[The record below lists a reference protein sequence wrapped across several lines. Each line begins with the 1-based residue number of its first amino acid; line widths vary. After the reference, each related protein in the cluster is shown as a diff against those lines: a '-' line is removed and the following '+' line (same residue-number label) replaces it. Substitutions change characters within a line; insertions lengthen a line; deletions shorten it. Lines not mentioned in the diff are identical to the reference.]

1 MDMDEMAFYSLDE
14 QAIKQEIAYKKER
27 LPIEDIL
34 FSWVCT
40 PKRLFGEEV
49 LVFGMMIIPSLIVA
63 LLVPPTIEDFVVWFG
78 ITVVMVLL
86 GLYLRFTEFQPKT
99 YCYELTKVGI
109 RYTIEENVHENFY
122 KFSRAGGKL
131 AAFVSVIT
139 VIFLGPLALA
149 GAGAGLLHARA
160 MSNHRKRTEYE
171 THIMPNSFRVRY
183 LRERQQIA
191 FNPRFER
198 EMRSIGIWE
207 YSSPL
212 DIYIDESCLY
222 KLFYV
227 LKRDF
232 DVIDIKYAT
241 DYIELNAEFLN

>member
-1 MDMDEMAFYSLDE
+1 MDMDEMDFYSLDE
-14 QAIKQEIAYKKER
+14 QAIKQEISYKKEN
-27 LPIEDIL
+27 LPTADVL

-40 PKRLFGEEV
+40 PKRLFVEELHV
-49 LVFGMMIIPSLIVA
+49 LLMIF
-63 LLVPPTIEDFVVWFG
+63 VPPLLFILPMEEDDNFIYAFIFFVIFF
-78 ITVVMVLL
+78 LF
-86 GLYLRFTEFQPKT
+86 GLYYRFTIFQPKT
-99 YCYELTKVGI
+99 YCYELTKVGV
-109 RYTIEENVHENFY
+109 RYTIEENVHEKFY
-122 KFSRAGGKL
+122 KFSRVGGKF
-131 AAFVSVIT
+131 AAFVSVIA

-160 MSNHRKRTEYE
+160 MSNHRKIKEYE
-171 THIMPNSFRVRY
+171 RHIMPDSFRVRY

-198 EMRSIGIWE
+198 EMRSIGICE

>member
-1 MDMDEMAFYSLDE
+1 MNEMDFYSLDE
-14 QAIKQEIAYKKER
+14 QVIKQEIAYKKEN
-27 LPIEDIL
+27 LPTADVL

-40 PKRLFGEEV
+40 PKRLFVEELHV
-49 LVFGMMIIPSLIVA
+49 LLMII
-63 LLVPPTIEDFVVWFG
+63 VPPLLFILPMEEDDNVIYAFIFFVIFF
-78 ITVVMVLL
+78 LF
-86 GLYLRFTEFQPKT
+86 GLYYRFTVFQPKT
-99 YCYELTKVGI
+99 FCYELTKVGI

-131 AAFVSVIT
+131 AAFVSVIA

-198 EMRSIGIWE
+198 EMRSIGICE

>member
-1 MDMDEMAFYSLDE
+1 MSDFYSLDE
-14 QAIKQEIAYKKER
+14 NAIKQEITYKKEKI
-27 LPIEDIL
+27 LTEDIL

-40 PKRLFGEEV
+40 PKRLFFEELHVLSMIVIPPLLFFVFMGEDESFYYAFIFCV
-49 LVFGMMIIPSLIVA
+49 IFFLF
-63 LLVPPTIEDFVVWFG
+63 
-78 ITVVMVLL
+78 
-86 GLYLRFTEFQPKT
+86 GLYCRFTIFQPKT
-99 YCYELTKVGI
+99 YYYELTKVGI

-131 AAFVSVIT
+131 AAFVSVIA

-160 MSNHRKRTEYE
+160 MSNHRKIKEYE
-171 THIMPNSFRVRY
+171 RHIMPDSFRVRY

-198 EMRSIGIWE
+198 EMRSIGICE

>member
-1 MDMDEMAFYSLDE
+1 MAFYSLDE
-14 QAIKQEIAYKKER
+14 QAIKKEIAYKKEN
-27 LPIEDIL
+27 LPTADVL
-34 FSWVCT
+34 FSWICT
-40 PKRLFGEEV
+40 PKRLFFEELHV
-49 LVFGMMIIPSLIVA
+49 LLMIV
-63 LLVPPTIEDFVVWFG
+63 VPPLLFILPMEEDDNFIYAFIFFVIFF
-78 ITVVMVLL
+78 LF
-86 GLYLRFTEFQPKT
+86 GLYYRFTIFQPKT
-99 YCYELTKVGI
+99 YSYELTKVGI
-109 RYTIEENVHENFY
+109 RYTIEENVHESFY
-122 KFSRAGGKL
+122 KFSRAGGKF
-131 AAFVSVIT
+131 AAGISVIA
-139 VIFLGPLALA
+139 VIFFGPLALA

-160 MSNHRKRTEYE
+160 MSNHRKRKEYE
-171 THIMPNSFRVRY
+171 RHIMPDSFRVRY

>member
-1 MDMDEMAFYSLDE
+1 E

-27 LPIEDIL
+27 LSTEDIL

-40 PKRLFGEEV
+40 PKRFFVEEV
-49 LVFGMMIIPSLIVA
+49 FVFSMIIFPSLIFFFSASSWDGVFFA
-63 LLVPPTIEDFVVWFG
+63 FF
-78 ITVVMVLL
+78 ITVFMILF
-86 GLYLRFTEFQPKT
+86 GLYMRFTVFQPKT

-131 AAFVSVIT
+131 AAFVSVIA

-160 MSNHRKRTEYE
+160 MSNHRKRKECE
-171 THIMPNSFRVRY
+171 RHIMPDSFRVRY

-212 DIYIDESCLY
+212 DIYIDESFLY
-222 KLFYV
+222 KLFYY
-227 LKRDF
+227 LKKDF
-232 DVIDIKYAT
+232 NVIDIKDAT
-241 DYIELNAEFLN
+241 DYIELKADFLD

>member
-1 MDMDEMAFYSLDE
+1 MDMDEMGFYSLNE

-27 LPIEDIL
+27 LSTEDIL

-40 PKRLFGEEV
+40 PKRFFVEEV
-49 LVFGMMIIPSLIVA
+49 FVFSMIIFPSLIFFFSASSWDGVFFA
-63 LLVPPTIEDFVVWFG
+63 FF
-78 ITVVMVLL
+78 ITVFMILF
-86 GLYLRFTEFQPKT
+86 GLYMRFTVFQPKT

-131 AAFVSVIT
+131 AAFVSVIA

-160 MSNHRKRTEYE
+160 MSNHRKRKEYE
-171 THIMPNSFRVRY
+171 RHIMPDSFRVRY

-212 DIYIDESCLY
+212 DIYIDESFLY
-222 KLFYV
+222 KLFYY
-227 LKRDF
+227 LKKDF
-232 DVIDIKYAT
+232 NVIDIKDAT
-241 DYIELNAEFLN
+241 DYIELKADFLD

>member
-1 MDMDEMAFYSLDE
+1 
-14 QAIKQEIAYKKER
+14 
-27 LPIEDIL
+27 
-34 FSWVCT
+34 V
-40 PKRLFGEEV
+40 EEV
-49 LVFGMMIIPSLIVA
+49 FVFSMIIFPSLIFFFSASSWDGVFFA
-63 LLVPPTIEDFVVWFG
+63 FF
-78 ITVVMVLL
+78 ITVFMILF
-86 GLYLRFTEFQPKT
+86 GLYMRFTVFQPKT

-131 AAFVSVIT
+131 AAFVSVIA

-160 MSNHRKRTEYE
+160 MSNHRKRKEYE
-171 THIMPNSFRVRY
+171 RHIMPDSFRVRY

-212 DIYIDESCLY
+212 EIYIDESCLY

>member
-1 MDMDEMAFYSLDE
+1 MDMDEMVFYSLDE
-14 QAIKQEIAYKKER
+14 RAIKQEIAYKKEN
-27 LPIEDIL
+27 LPTADVL

-40 PKRLFGEEV
+40 PKRLFVEELHV
-49 LVFGMMIIPSLIVA
+49 LLMIFVPPLLFIIPME
-63 LLVPPTIEDFVVWFG
+63 EDDNFIYAFIFFVIFF
-78 ITVVMVLL
+78 LF
-86 GLYLRFTEFQPKT
+86 GLYYRFTIFQPKT
-99 YCYELTKVGI
+99 YSYELTKVGI

-131 AAFVSVIT
+131 AAFVSVIA
-139 VIFLGPLALA
+139 VIFLGPLAL
-149 GAGAGLLHARA
+149 AGAGLLHARA

-198 EMRSIGIWE
+198 EMRSIGICE

-212 DIYIDESCLY
+212 DIYIDESSLY

-232 DVIDIKYAT
+232 DVIDIKCAT

>member
-1 MDMDEMAFYSLDE
+1 MGFYSLNE
-14 QAIKQEIAYKKER
+14 QAIKQEIAYKKEK
-27 LPIEDIL
+27 LSTEDIL

-40 PKRLFGEEV
+40 PKRFFVEEV
-49 LVFGMMIIPSLIVA
+49 FVFSMIIFPSLIFFFSASSWDGVFFA
-63 LLVPPTIEDFVVWFG
+63 FF
-78 ITVVMVLL
+78 ITVFMILF
-86 GLYLRFTEFQPKT
+86 GLYMRFTVFQPKT

-131 AAFVSVIT
+131 AAFVSVIA

-160 MSNHRKRTEYE
+160 MSNHRKRKEYE
-171 THIMPNSFRVRY
+171 RHIMPDSFRVRY

-212 DIYIDESCLY
+212 DIYIDESFLY
-222 KLFYV
+222 KLFYY
-227 LKRDF
+227 LKKDF
-232 DVIDIKYAT
+232 NVIDIKDAT
-241 DYIELNAEFLN
+241 DYIELKADFLD

>member
-14 QAIKQEIAYKKER
+14 QAIKKEIAYKKEN
-27 LPIEDIL
+27 LPTADVL
-34 FSWVCT
+34 FSWICT
-40 PKRLFGEEV
+40 PKRLFFEELHV
-49 LVFGMMIIPSLIVA
+49 LLMIV
-63 LLVPPTIEDFVVWFG
+63 VPPLLFILPMEEDDNFIYAFIFFVIFF
-78 ITVVMVLL
+78 LF
-86 GLYLRFTEFQPKT
+86 GLYYRFTIFQPKT
-99 YCYELTKVGI
+99 YSYELTKVGI
-109 RYTIEENVHENFY
+109 RYTIEENVHESFY
-122 KFSRAGGKL
+122 KFSRAGGKF
-131 AAFVSVIT
+131 AAGISVIA
-139 VIFLGPLALA
+139 VIFFGPLALA
-149 GAGAGLLHARA
+149 GAGAGLLHAKA
-160 MSNHRKRTEYE
+160 MSNHRKRKEYE
-171 THIMPNSFRVRY
+171 RHIMPDSFRVRY

>member
-1 MDMDEMAFYSLDE
+1 MDMDEMGFYSLNE
-14 QAIKQEIAYKKER
+14 QAIKQEIAYKKEK
-27 LPIEDIL
+27 LSTEDIL

-40 PKRLFGEEV
+40 PKRFFVEEVFVFSMIIFPSLFFFFSASSWDGVFFAFFITVFMILFG
-49 LVFGMMIIPSLIVA
+49 
-63 LLVPPTIEDFVVWFG
+63 
-78 ITVVMVLL
+78 
-86 GLYLRFTEFQPKT
+86 LYMRFTVFQPKT

-131 AAFVSVIT
+131 AAFVSVIA

-160 MSNHRKRTEYE
+160 MSNHRKRKEYE
-171 THIMPNSFRVRY
+171 RHIMPDSFRVRY

-212 DIYIDESCLY
+212 DIYIDESFLY
-222 KLFYV
+222 KLFYY
-227 LKRDF
+227 LKKDF
-232 DVIDIKYAT
+232 NVIDIKDAT
-241 DYIELNAEFLN
+241 AYIELKADFLD

>member
-1 MDMDEMAFYSLDE
+1 MDMDEMVFYSLDE
-14 QAIKQEIAYKKER
+14 QAIKQEIAYKKEN
-27 LPIEDIL
+27 LPTADVL

-49 LVFGMMIIPSLIVA
+49 LVFGMMIIHSLIVA

-122 KFSRAGGKL
+122 KFSHTGGKL
-131 AAFVSVIT
+131 SAFVSVIA
-139 VIFLGPLALA
+139 VMFLGPLAL
-149 GAGAGLLHARA
+149 AGAGLLHARA

-171 THIMPNSFRVRY
+171 EYIIPNSFRVRY
-183 LRERQQIA
+183 QHSRQQVA
-191 FNPRFER
+191 LNPRFEL
-198 EMRSIGIWE
+198 EMQEIGAWE
-207 YSSPL
+207 MTSPPG
-212 DIYIDESCLY
+212 IHIDKSDLY
-222 KLFYV
+222 KLFYY
-227 LKRDF
+227 LKKEF
-232 DVIDIKYAT
+232 DVIDIKEVNSFK
-241 DYIELNAEFLN
+241 ELKLEYLN

>member
-1 MDMDEMAFYSLDE
+1 MSDFYSLDE
-14 QAIKQEIAYKKER
+14 NAIKQEITYKKEKI
-27 LPIEDIL
+27 LTEDIL

-40 PKRLFGEEV
+40 PKRLFFEELHVLSMIVIPPLLFFVFMGEDESFYYAFI
-49 LVFGMMIIPSLIVA
+49 FGVIFFL
-63 LLVPPTIEDFVVWFG
+63 F
-78 ITVVMVLL
+78 
-86 GLYLRFTEFQPKT
+86 GLYCRFTIFQPKT
-99 YCYELTKVGI
+99 YYYELTKVGI

-131 AAFVSVIT
+131 AAFVSVIA

-160 MSNHRKRTEYE
+160 MSNHRKRKEYE
-171 THIMPNSFRVRY
+171 RHIMPDSFRVRY

-198 EMRSIGIWE
+198 EMRSIGICE

>member
-1 MDMDEMAFYSLDE
+1 MSNFYSLDE
-14 QAIKQEIAYKKER
+14 KEIKQEIAYKKER
-27 LPIEDIL
+27 LSTEDIL

-40 PKRLFGEEV
+40 PKRLFVEEV
-49 LVFGMMIIPSLIVA
+49 FVFSMIIFPSLIFFFSASSWDGVFFA
-63 LLVPPTIEDFVVWFG
+63 FF
-78 ITVVMVLL
+78 ITVFMVVF
-86 GLYLRFTEFQPKT
+86 GLYMRFTVFQPKT
-99 YCYELTKVGI
+99 YYYELTKVGI

-131 AAFVSVIT
+131 SAFVSVIA

-149 GAGAGLLHARA
+149 GAGAGLLNARA
-160 MSNHRKRTEYE
+160 MSNHRKIKEYE
-171 THIMPNSFRVRY
+171 THIMPDSFRVRY

-212 DIYIDESCLY
+212 DIYIDESFLY
-222 KLFYV
+222 KLFYY
-227 LKRDF
+227 LKKDF
-232 DVIDIKYAT
+232 NVIDIKDAT
-241 DYIELNAEFLN
+241 DYIELKADFLD

>member
-1 MDMDEMAFYSLDE
+1 MSDFYSLDE
-14 QAIKQEIAYKKER
+14 NVIKQEIAYKKEKI
-27 LPIEDIL
+27 LTEDIL

-40 PKRLFGEEV
+40 PKRLFFEELHVLSMIVIPPLLFFVFMGEDESFYYAFI
-49 LVFGMMIIPSLIVA
+49 FGVIF
-63 LLVPPTIEDFVVWFG
+63 LLF
-78 ITVVMVLL
+78 
-86 GLYLRFTEFQPKT
+86 GLYCRFTIFQPKT
-99 YCYELTKVGI
+99 YYYELTKVGI

-122 KFSRAGGKL
+122 KFSRAGGKF
-131 AAFVSVIT
+131 AAFVSVIA

-160 MSNHRKRTEYE
+160 MSNHRKIKEYE
-171 THIMPNSFRVRY
+171 RHIMPDSFRVRY

-198 EMRSIGIWE
+198 EMRSIGICE

-241 DYIELNAEFLN
+241 DYVELNAEFLN

>member
-1 MDMDEMAFYSLDE
+1 
-14 QAIKQEIAYKKER
+14 
-27 LPIEDIL
+27 
-34 FSWVCT
+34 
-40 PKRLFGEEV
+40 
-49 LVFGMMIIPSLIVA
+49 
-63 LLVPPTIEDFVVWFG
+63 
-78 ITVVMVLL
+78 MVLL

-109 RYTIEENVHENFY
+109 RYTIEENVHESFY
-122 KFSRAGGKL
+122 KFSRAGGKF
-131 AAFVSVIT
+131 AAGISVIA

-160 MSNHRKRTEYE
+160 MSNHRKRKEYE
-171 THIMPNSFRVRY
+171 RHIMPDSFRVRY

-212 DIYIDESCLY
+212 DIYIDESFLY
-222 KLFYV
+222 KLFYY
-227 LKRDF
+227 LKKDF
-232 DVIDIKYAT
+232 NVIDIKDAT
-241 DYIELNAEFLN
+241 DYIELKADFLD

>member
-1 MDMDEMAFYSLDE
+1 DNFIYAF
-14 QAIKQEIAYKKER
+14 IFFVI
-27 LPIEDIL
+27 
-34 FSWVCT
+34 FF
-40 PKRLFGEEV
+40 LFGV
-49 LVFGMMIIPSLIVA
+49 
-63 LLVPPTIEDFVVWFG
+63 
-78 ITVVMVLL
+78 
-86 GLYLRFTEFQPKT
+86 YYRFTVFQPKT
-99 YCYELTKVGI
+99 YSYELTKVGI

-131 AAFVSVIT
+131 EAFVSVIA

-160 MSNHRKRTEYE
+160 MSNHRKRKEYE
-171 THIMPNSFRVRY
+171 RHIMPDSFRVRY

-222 KLFYV
+222 KLFYY
-227 LKRDF
+227 LKKDF
-232 DVIDIKYAT
+232 NVIDIKDAT
-241 DYIELNAEFLN
+241 DYIELKADFLD

>member
-1 MDMDEMAFYSLDE
+1 MAFYSLDE
-14 QAIKQEIAYKKER
+14 QAIKKEIAYKKEN
-27 LPIEDIL
+27 LPTADVL
-34 FSWVCT
+34 FSWICT
-40 PKRLFGEEV
+40 PKRLFFEELHV
-49 LVFGMMIIPSLIVA
+49 LLMIV
-63 LLVPPTIEDFVVWFG
+63 VPPLLFILPMEEDDNFIYAFIFFVIFF
-78 ITVVMVLL
+78 LF
-86 GLYLRFTEFQPKT
+86 GLYYRFTIFQPKT
-99 YCYELTKVGI
+99 YSYELTKVGI
-109 RYTIEENVHENFY
+109 RYTIEENVHESFY
-122 KFSRAGGKL
+122 KFSRAGGKF
-131 AAFVSVIT
+131 AAGISVIA
-139 VIFLGPLALA
+139 VIFFGPLALA
-149 GAGAGLLHARA
+149 GAGAGLLHAKA
-160 MSNHRKRTEYE
+160 MSNHRKRKEYE
-171 THIMPNSFRVRY
+171 RHIMPDSFRVRY

>member
-1 MDMDEMAFYSLDE
+1 MSDFYSLDE
-14 QAIKQEIAYKKER
+14 KEIKQEIAYKKER
-27 LPIEDIL
+27 LSTEDIL

-63 LLVPPTIEDFVVWFG
+63 LLVPPTIENFVVWFG

-131 AAFVSVIT
+131 AAFISVIA

-183 LRERQQIA
+183 HRARQEVAI
-191 FNPRFER
+191 NPRYEK
-198 EMRSIGIWE
+198 EMMSIGI
-207 YSSPL
+207 YSFGTREDIHISP
-212 DIYIDESCLY
+212 DKLY
-222 KLFYV
+222 QLLFY
-227 LKRDF
+227 LKKEF
-232 DVIDIKYAT
+232 DVIDIKEAKT
-241 DYIELNAEFLN
+241 HKELNREYLN

>member
-1 MDMDEMAFYSLDE
+1 MIVVPPLLFILPMEEDDNFIYAF
-14 QAIKQEIAYKKER
+14 IFFVI
-27 LPIEDIL
+27 
-34 FSWVCT
+34 FF
-40 PKRLFGEEV
+40 LFG
-49 LVFGMMIIPSLIVA
+49 
-63 LLVPPTIEDFVVWFG
+63 
-78 ITVVMVLL
+78 
-86 GLYLRFTEFQPKT
+86 LYYRFTIFQPKT
-99 YCYELTKVGI
+99 YYYELTKVGI

-131 AAFVSVIT
+131 AAVVSVIA

-149 GAGAGLLHARA
+149 GAGAGLLNARA

-171 THIMPNSFRVRY
+171 THIMPDSFRVRY

-212 DIYIDESCLY
+212 DIYID
-222 KLFYV
+222 
-227 LKRDF
+227 
-232 DVIDIKYAT
+232 
-241 DYIELNAEFLN
+241 

>member
-1 MDMDEMAFYSLDE
+1 MDE
-14 QAIKQEIAYKKER
+14 QAIKKEIAYKKEN
-27 LPIEDIL
+27 LPTENIL

-122 KFSRAGGKL
+122 KFSRA
-131 AAFVSVIT
+131 
-139 VIFLGPLALA
+139 
-149 GAGAGLLHARA
+149 AGLLHARA
-160 MSNHRKRTEYE
+160 MSNHKKIKEYE
-171 THIMPNSFRVRY
+171 RHIMPDSFRVRY

-198 EMRSIGIWE
+198 EMRSIGILE

-212 DIYIDESCLY
+212 DIYIDESFLY

-241 DYIELNAEFLN
+241 DYIELNAELLN

>member
-1 MDMDEMAFYSLDE
+1 
-14 QAIKQEIAYKKER
+14 
-27 LPIEDIL
+27 
-34 FSWVCT
+34 
-40 PKRLFGEEV
+40 
-49 LVFGMMIIPSLIVA
+49 MMIIPSLIVA

-131 AAFVSVIT
+131 AAFVSVIA

-198 EMRSIGIWE
+198 EMRSIGICE

-212 DIYIDESCLY
+212 GIYIDESCLY
-222 KLFYV
+222 ILFYV

>member
-1 MDMDEMAFYSLDE
+1 MDMDEMVFYSLDE
-14 QAIKQEIAYKKER
+14 RAIKQEIAYKKEK
-27 LPIEDIL
+27 LSTEDIL

-40 PKRLFGEEV
+40 PKRFFVEEVFVFSMIIFPSLFFFFSASSWDGVFFAFFITVFMILFG
-49 LVFGMMIIPSLIVA
+49 
-63 LLVPPTIEDFVVWFG
+63 
-78 ITVVMVLL
+78 
-86 GLYLRFTEFQPKT
+86 LYMRFTVFQPKT

-131 AAFVSVIT
+131 AAFVSVIA

-160 MSNHRKRTEYE
+160 MSNHRKRKEYE
-171 THIMPNSFRVRY
+171 RHIMPDSFRVRY

-212 DIYIDESCLY
+212 DIYIDESFLY
-222 KLFYV
+222 KLFYY
-227 LKRDF
+227 LKKDF
-232 DVIDIKYAT
+232 NVIDIKDAT
-241 DYIELNAEFLN
+241 DYIELKADFLD

>member
-1 MDMDEMAFYSLDE
+1 MDMDEMVFYSLNE
-14 QAIKQEIAYKKER
+14 QVIKQEIAYKKER
-27 LPIEDIL
+27 LSTEDIL

-40 PKRLFGEEV
+40 PKRFFVEEV
-49 LVFGMMIIPSLIVA
+49 FVFSMIIFPSLIFFFSASSLDGVFFA
-63 LLVPPTIEDFVVWFG
+63 FF
-78 ITVVMVLL
+78 ITVFMILF
-86 GLYLRFTEFQPKT
+86 GLYMRFTVFQPKT

-149 GAGAGLLHARA
+149 GAGLLHARA
-160 MSNHRKRTEYE
+160 MSNHRKRKEYE
-171 THIMPNSFRVRY
+171 RHIMPDSFRVRY

>member
-1 MDMDEMAFYSLDE
+1 E
-14 QAIKQEIAYKKER
+14 QAIKQEIAYKKEK
-27 LPIEDIL
+27 LSTEDIL

-40 PKRLFGEEV
+40 PKRFFVEEVFVFSMIIFPSLFFFFSASSWDGVFFAFFITVFMILFG
-49 LVFGMMIIPSLIVA
+49 
-63 LLVPPTIEDFVVWFG
+63 
-78 ITVVMVLL
+78 
-86 GLYLRFTEFQPKT
+86 LYMRFTVFQPKT

-131 AAFVSVIT
+131 AAFVSVIA

-160 MSNHRKRTEYE
+160 MSNHRKRKEYE
-171 THIMPNSFRVRY
+171 RHIMPDSFRVRY

-212 DIYIDESCLY
+212 DIYIDESFLY
-222 KLFYV
+222 KLFYY
-227 LKRDF
+227 LKKDF
-232 DVIDIKYAT
+232 NVIDIKDAT
-241 DYIELNAEFLN
+241 DYIELKADFLD

>member
-1 MDMDEMAFYSLDE
+1 
-14 QAIKQEIAYKKER
+14 
-27 LPIEDIL
+27 
-34 FSWVCT
+34 
-40 PKRLFGEEV
+40 
-49 LVFGMMIIPSLIVA
+49 
-63 LLVPPTIEDFVVWFG
+63 
-78 ITVVMVLL
+78 
-86 GLYLRFTEFQPKT
+86 
-99 YCYELTKVGI
+99 LTKVGI

-131 AAFVSVIT
+131 AAFVSVIA
-139 VIFLGPLALA
+139 VIFLGPLAL
-149 GAGAGLLHARA
+149 AGAGLLHARA

-198 EMRSIGIWE
+198 EMRSIGICE

-212 DIYIDESCLY
+212 DIYIDESSLY

-232 DVIDIKYAT
+232 DVIDIKCAT